1 MGVLDVETELAI
13 IRAMVAIYIVPF
25 VLHLDRHTLDSIK
38 VRYNIN
44 TLNLS
49 ALKYEDFIFQIMSQ
63 GEKDLQKVQ
72 NSIYQLAQKR
82 ETIQGKLNEMS
93 ISVPRTMNEL
103 QAQLT
108 AMQTQFAELSSIV
121 QELSAKV
128 DAITEN
134 PF

>member
-1 MGVLDVETELAI
+1 
-13 IRAMVAIYIVPF
+13 
-25 VLHLDRHTLDSIK
+25 
-38 VRYNIN
+38 
-44 TLNLS
+44 
-49 ALKYEDFIFQIMSQ
+49 MSQ